1 MIKRGQQSPFLLAMQ
16 LIEKIE
22 NIING
27 WIAGTDR
34 FLVEAKAAST
44 KVTVFV
50 DKPSGITLAE
60 CADLSKLLTAQLEP
74 EGVWETRELE
84 VSSPGMDQPLRV
96 YQQYLRRIGRQAR
109 VITKEGR
116 EHKGVI
122 RSADQSGFE
131 LVETISKKE
140 NKTKIVTEVNSRF
153 GYDNIKETKLILSFK
168 NK

>member
-1 MIKRGQQSPFLLAMQ
+1 MQ
-16 LIEKIE
+16 LTEQIES
-22 NIING
+22 IISE
-27 WIAGTDR
+27 WLIGTDR
-34 FLVEAKAAST
+34 FLVEVKVSPT
-44 KVTVFV
+44 KITVFI
-50 DKPSGITLAE
+50 DKPNGITLAE
-60 CADLSKLLTAQLEP
+60 CAELSKLITSHLESD
-74 EGVWETRELE
+74 GVWETHELE

-122 RSADQSGFE
+122 RAADQSGFE

-140 NKTKIVTEVNSRF
+140 NKTKTVTEVNSRF